1 MVELLRVEN
10 INAGYQSFQVLFD
23 VNTTIERGKITV
35 VVGPNGS
42 GKSTFLKT
50 ICGLTTIYS
59 GRIFYMNKEITGLSP
74 HQLAKEGIA
83 YLPQIGNVFLNL
95 TVKENLIMS
104 SYTLDKYTT
113 QERIKEVTEY
123 FPMIKAFWNRKAITL
138 SGGERQILAMAMA
151 LVRRPKVMLFD
162 EPTAN
167 LSPKMALQIFD
178 EIIKLRDEYGI
189 TVVLV
194 EQNAR
199 KALERGNR
207 ALLFVNGRI
216 IFEGEPNELLNHSEL
231 SSLYLGVKS

>member
-1 MVELLRVEN
+1 
-10 INAGYQSFQVLFD
+10 
-23 VNTTIERGKITV
+23 
-35 VVGPNGS
+35 
-42 GKSTFLKT
+42 
-50 ICGLTTIYS
+50 TIYS

>member
-1 MVELLRVEN
+1 MLRVEN

-23 VNTTIERGKITV
+23 VNTSIERGKITV